1 MAAEIVQVSDGSVTT
16 PAGFLA
22 GATYAGLKTYGDDRL
37 DVGILL
43 SESPAVAAGTF
54 TTSKVRSASVTL
66 SERRVASGLT
76 RAVVA
81 NSGCANACVGEQ
93 GLKDAIAMTAQ
104 AAAVVGVAP
113 EEVLVCSTGII
124 GVELPMALIRSGV
137 QRLTLAR
144 EGGHAFARA
153 ILTTDYGPK
162 EQAVSFEAGGVRVH
176 VAGCAKGAG
185 MIHPNMATM
194 LAFVT
199 TDASVEIGLLRD
211 ALKKAVD
218 ASFNMIDVDGDTS
231 TNDTVLVLANGAAGG
246 PTIQEGTPEAAA
258 FQEALRQV
266 CTELAI
272 AIARNGEG
280 ATKLI
285 EVVVEGARSEADA
298 RLAARSVAGSLLV
311 KTAVYGND
319 PNWGRIMMA
328 LGKSGAEMEESR
340 MALYINEVCI
350 MEDGLPISYFKD
362 AVIANM
368 KQPTV
373 RLMARLGMGDASATA
388 WGCDMSEAF
397 VTFNSAYTT

>member
-1 MAAEIVQVSDGSVTT
+1 MAAQIDQIPDGSVTT

-22 GATYAGLKTYGDDRL
+22 GAAYAGLKTYGDDPL
-37 DVGILL
+37 DVGVLV
-43 SESPAVAAGTF
+43 SESPAAAAGTF
-54 TTSKVRSASVTL
+54 TTSRVRSASVTL
-66 SERRVASGLT
+66 SEQRVASGQA

-93 GLKDAIAMTAQ
+93 GMKDAIEMTAQ
-104 AAAVVGVAP
+104 AAAATGVAA

-137 QRLTLAR
+137 GQITPSRD
-144 EGGHAFARA
+144 GGHAFARA
-153 ILTTDYGPK
+153 ILTTDNGPK
-162 EQAVSFEAGGVRVH
+162 EHAVSFQAGGVRVH

-194 LAFVT
+194 LAFLT
-199 TDASVEIGLLRD
+199 TDADVEVGFLRA
-211 ALKKAVD
+211 ALSKAVD

-231 TNDTVLVLANGAAGG
+231 TNDTVLALANGAAGG
-246 PTIQEGTPEAAA
+246 PTIREGTPEAET

-266 CTELAI
+266 CTELAM

-328 LGKSGAEMEESR
+328 LGKSGAEMVESR
-340 MALYINEVCI
+340 MALYINDVCI

-362 AVIANM
+362 AVVANM

-373 RLMARLGMGDASATA
+373 RLTARLGMGEASAMA

>member
-1 MAAEIVQVSDGSVTT
+1 MAAQIVQVADGSVTT

-22 GATYAGLKTYGDDRL
+22 GATYAGLKTYGDDPL

-43 SESPAVAAGTF
+43 SESPAAAAGTF
-54 TTSKVRSASVTL
+54 TKSQIRSPSVTL
-66 SERRVASGLT
+66 SSQRVASGLA

-93 GLKDAIAMTAQ
+93 GMKDAIEMTAQ
-104 AAAVVGVAP
+104 TAARVGVAP

-124 GVELPMALIRSGV
+124 GVELPMGIIRTGV
-137 QRLTLAR
+137 QRITPTR
-144 EGGHAFARA
+144 DGGHAFARA

-162 EQAVSFEAGGVRVH
+162 EHAVSFEMGGVQVH

-194 LAFVT
+194 LAFIT
-199 TDASVEIGLLRD
+199 TDASVEIGLLRS
-211 ALKKAVD
+211 ALSKAVD

-231 TNDTVLVLANGAAGG
+231 TNDTVLALANGASGG
-246 PTIQEGTPEAAA
+246 PTIREGTPEAET

-266 CTELAI
+266 CTELAM

-319 PNWGRIMMA
+319 PNWGRVMMA

-340 MALYINEVCI
+340 MALYINDVCI

-362 AVIANM
+362 AVIGNM

-373 RLMARLGMGDASATA
+373 RLTARLGVGGATATA